1 MKTELK
7 KELLKLLKSDMME
20 EAKSSKADLFKDMMP
35 KKGEKEG
42 MSKVTVMGD
51 SPEAVME
58 GLSKAEQIMKK
69 KLGMDMKD
77 MKKCPC
83 GKFPCKCEAPEME
96 ESEEEEY
103 ED

>member
-1 MKTELK
+1 MKSELK

-35 KKGEKEG
+35 KKGEKEA

-69 KLGMDMKD
+69 KLGMDMK
-77 MKKCPC
+77 KCPC

-96 ESEEEEY
+96 ESEEEY